1 MRVEG
6 KLKQTGHMLI
16 AVELGYGCLIVLNS
30 IMPIFLCLTISVINI
45 FYKLSQYLYSIFY
58 QFFLENYDM
67 TYGNKE
73 LWKSLLRTVWNN
85 KEFHKRHIFPTFH
98 HLLKK
103 KTISH
108 TNWHEM
114 AYIMDALLEGF
125 DFLWRTYNNW
135 VRKNMDFF

>member
-73 LWKSLLRTVWNN
+73 L
-85 KEFHKRHIFPTFH
+85 
-98 HLLKK
+98 
-103 KTISH
+103 
-108 TNWHEM
+108 
-114 AYIMDALLEGF
+114 
-125 DFLWRTYNNW
+125 
-135 VRKNMDFF
+135 